1 VPSGYDLG
9 RKRLRTR
16 CLHRDPLG
24 DPMFLAVN
32 PYQGEVG
39 RRKLLA
45 RHDTDIPN

>member
-1 VPSGYDLG
+1 L
-9 RKRLRTR
+9 
-16 CLHRDPLG
+16 
-24 DPMFLAVN
+24 FLAVN